1 MRGEHVANPP
11 SGLAAAPGTCSS
23 AEPAEPADAMDADE
37 VARRRATIE
46 RVKGALMFA
55 YRLTPQ
61 QAFDLLVW
69 RSQESNVK
77 LYALAAAIEARISDV
92 DLPSEARSS
101 FDRIVHGAHED
112 VQRR

>member
-1 MRGEHVANPP
+1 MRGEHVSSPP
-11 SGLAAAPGTCSS
+11 SGRLATPGIGGSVETTIG
-23 AEPAEPADAMDADE
+23 MDADE
-37 VARRRATIE
+37 VAHRRATIE

-112 VQRR
+112 IQRR